1 MKKVREKKSEN
12 SLQSYA
18 KYSSLA
24 FQMLFIILAG
34 VFAGRLLDQWIGLK
48 TPIFTAI
55 LALASVILS
64 VYYAVKD
71 LLKKP

>member
-1 MKKVREKKSEN
+1 MKQSKDNNKGS
-12 SLQSYA
+12 SLRSYA

-34 VFAGRLLDQWIGLK
+34 VFGGKYLDQWLELK
-48 TPIFTAI
+48 FPVFT
-55 LALASVILS
+55 VVLS
-64 VYYAVKD
+64 VLSVLLAIYYAVKD